1 MLGVEH
7 PAWQFVKPWRTRRDG
22 AAPLQAVACDVS
34 DPAQHLA
41 AFQAHMAAFG
51 RLDYVLLNAGIS
63 ERGDLLW
70 CADREWQATLD
81 VDLRAVIDGVGFA
94 ARAMLTGDP
103 QAGQG
108 RGSGA
113 GRGGQAA
120 VQGGGERGVIMI
132 TASAGGIFPMP
143 LR

>member
-1 MLGVEH
+1 V
-7 PAWQFVKPWRTRRDG
+7 
-22 AAPLQAVACDVS
+22 QAVACDVS

-41 AFQAHMAAFG
+41 AFQAHMAAYG
-51 RLDYVLLNAGIS
+51 RLDYALLNAGIS
-63 ERGDLLW
+63 ERGDVLW
-70 CADREWQATLD
+70 CGDRSWQATLD

-103 QAGQG
+103 QAGPG
-108 RGSGA
+108 GGGGGGSG
-113 GRGGQAA
+113 GSGS
-120 VQGGGERGVIMI
+120 GERGVIMV